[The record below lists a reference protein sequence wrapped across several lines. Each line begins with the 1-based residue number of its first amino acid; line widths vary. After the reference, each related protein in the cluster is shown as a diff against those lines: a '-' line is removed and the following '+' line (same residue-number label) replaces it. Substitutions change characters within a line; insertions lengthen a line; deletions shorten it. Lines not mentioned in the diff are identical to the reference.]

1 MLDLVLLSRPGR
13 LSLPR
18 EGSRSRKGV
27 GLVDDPNLVLGLTAL
42 FLILAV
48 LYSAVGQGGGSGY
61 LAAMALLGVAPEN
74 FRLIALTLNV
84 VVSSIGLMKFARAG
98 VFDGKLLLPFVI
110 ASVPLAFL
118 GGYLSLPAGVF
129 QPLVGGA
136 LLWAAVLLLWKPPVP
151 ESEVSS
157 SPPIWA
163 SLLAGG
169 LIGLLSGLMGI
180 GGGIFLGPFL
190 ILKGWASAKTT
201 ACLSSG
207 FILVNSLAALIG
219 VGLHLPGVSPF
230 LPLWMVVVALGGWVG
245 AEFGAKKFSPKT
257 LHWLLAAV
265 LFIAGAKIILAV

>member
-1 MLDLVLLSRPGR
+1 MLDFVLLSRPGR

-18 EGSRSRKGV
+18 EELRSRKGV

-84 VVSSIGLMKFARAG
+84 VVSSIGLVKFSRAG
-98 VFDGKLLLPFVI
+98 FFDGKLLLPFVVTSI
-110 ASVPLAFL
+110 PLAFV
-118 GGYLSLPAGVF
+118 GGYLSLPEGVF
-129 QPLVGGA
+129 EPLVGGA

-151 ESEVSS
+151 DGEVSS
-157 SPPIWA
+157 SPPLWA

-169 LIGLLSGLMGI
+169 LIGLLSGLIGI
-180 GGGIFLGPFL
+180 GGGIFLAPFL

-201 ACLSSG
+201 ACLSSA

-219 VGLHLPGVSPF
+219 VGFHLQGVSPF

-245 AEFGAKKFSPKT
+245 AEFGAKRFSPKT
-257 LHWLLAAV
+257 LHWLLAVV
-265 LFIAGAKIILAV
+265 LFIAGAKIIL